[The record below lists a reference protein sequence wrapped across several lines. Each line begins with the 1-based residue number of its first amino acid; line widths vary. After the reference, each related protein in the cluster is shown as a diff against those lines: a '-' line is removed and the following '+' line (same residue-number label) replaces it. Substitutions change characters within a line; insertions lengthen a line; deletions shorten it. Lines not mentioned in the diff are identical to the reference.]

1 MQATGVKT
9 LVFSSSAT
17 FYGESQM
24 PLLTEDYPLGAT
36 NAYGRSKTII
46 KDMPSD
52 LFEAESDGR
61 IGLLCYFNPVGVHP
75 RRLIGKNPTGYA
87 HKEVA

>member
-1 MQATGVKT
+1 
-9 LVFSSSAT
+9 
-17 FYGESQM
+17 M

-61 IGLLCYFNPVGVHP
+61 IGLLCYLALLHYRDFP
-75 RRLIGKNPTGYA
+75 RSQVR
-87 HKEVA
+87 